1 MQGFSHR
8 KKLML
13 SGIALTGVILAGLSF
28 SPGFLGVRRAASEP
42 ETLLY
47 YFAQNLGEASLCDR
61 ISWNAYTRYSWLFGG
76 GGASYFRSDCHEQVA
91 QSRHDAAFCWSVRP
105 LLDFD
110 PWSSGHSALSCRRKT
125 LANHHGGFSI
135 PDTLLIKTFRRMGYD
150 IDAMPVQGLT
160 YPPIRLSDVYVS
172 MAQDVAIIAR
182 TQQLLTSTGEALAV
196 DDRRYLAQLAA
207 VATGDPRWCEPIP
220 VATLAADP
228 SAPSRDR
235 CYLEVANNTENVRL
249 CDRMTPAALEPVVQ
263 DAVAHG
269 VRAPIAEQMGLH
281 GDCLRIAKRVGPAPH
296 YGPALPVRDEQI
308 RRLLAALHVAVPLAR
323 DWSAERQADYY
334 RSFLVTLWP
343 TSAAE
348 AVRDRT
354 RAQLVK
360 RLLALPNVP
369 G

>member
-1 MQGFSHR
+1 M
-8 KKLML
+8 
-13 SGIALTGVILAGLSF
+13 GVIIAALCYT
-28 SPGFLGVRRAASEP
+28 PGYFGVRRAASEP
-42 ETLLY
+42 ETMLY
-47 YFAQNLGEASLCDR
+47 YFAQNLGADSLCNR
-61 ISWNAYTRYSWLFGG
+61 ISWSAYARYSWLFAG
-76 GGASYFRSDCHEQVA
+76 GGASYLRSDCHARVA
-91 QSRHDAAFCWSVRP
+91 EAQHDASYCWSVRP
-105 LLDFD
+105 LVDFD
-110 PWSSGHSALSCRRKT
+110 LWSSGYSALSCLRKT
-125 LANHHGGFSI
+125 RANNHVGVSI
-135 PDTLLIKTFRRMGYD
+135 PDALLIKTFERMGYD
-150 IDAMPVQGLT
+150 IDVMPVNGLT
-160 YPPIRLSDVYVS
+160 YPPIRLGDVYVS
-172 MAQDVAIIAR
+172 VAQDVATIAR

-207 VATGDPRWCEPIP
+207 IATSDPRWCEAIP

-235 CYLEVANNTENVRL
+235 CYLEVANNTDSVRL
-249 CDRMTPAALEPVVQ
+249 CERITAAALEPVVQ

-281 GDCLRIAKRVGPAPH
+281 GDCLRIAKRVGPALH

-343 TSAAE
+343 TSAPE

-354 RAQLVK
+354 RAQLVA
-360 RLLALPNVP
+360 RLLALSVAT
-369 G
+369 